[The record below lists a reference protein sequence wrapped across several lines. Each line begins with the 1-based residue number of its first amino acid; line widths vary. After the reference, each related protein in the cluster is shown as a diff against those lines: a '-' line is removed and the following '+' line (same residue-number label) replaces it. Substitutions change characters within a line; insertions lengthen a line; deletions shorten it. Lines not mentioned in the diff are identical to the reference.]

1 MISRRVVGPPQAT
14 VDLGGARPS
23 RIDSSARL
31 QLLGGGSHCRRVRTL
46 TQLETRWSWSPT
58 EDERRAQ
65 PNQGPGPG
73 APGQPS
79 GTEVDCPHCGWKAG
93 CQKAKCADADRSRWV
108 LFGVGGIVFALG
120 KGLHTVANSVSNVE
134 DFGVANASVVHLW
147 DETVSHYVWFTG
159 LFLVLVALALALR
172 GHEFRVGVSGI
183 AVSLLF
189 AITLVNTY
197 IEGGTPWL
205 GIGFFLTGLGA
216 AFRWRPTAVA
226 QLLFFT
232 AGVGLALLL
241 GWGMYWFA
249 EDGTV
254 FPQFSELG
262 WI

>member
-1 MISRRVVGPPQAT
+1 M
-14 VDLGGARPS
+14 
-23 RIDSSARL
+23 
-31 QLLGGGSHCRRVRTL
+31 
-46 TQLETRWSWSPT
+46 
-58 EDERRAQ
+58 
-65 PNQGPGPG
+65 
-73 APGQPS
+73 
-79 GTEVDCPHCGWKAG
+79 
-93 CQKAKCADADRSRWV
+93 
-108 LFGVGGIVFALG
+108 FALG
-120 KGLHTVANSVSNVE
+120 KGLHIAANSVSNVE

-159 LFLVLVALALALR
+159 LFLVLVALAFALR

-205 GIGFFLTGLGA
+205 GIGFFLTGLVA